1 MKNNKG
7 FTFVELL
14 VVIALLSIVLILTI
28 SQVQRVNN
36 NSKIKLCK
44 NKLSL
49 IEESLN
55 LYLDNNRDL
64 FSNSGLCEEE
74 PVSNSCYTSVLK
86 IAEQGII
93 DYDKDKNIIN
103 PVNNKI
109 LNDYKVKIIYD
120 SGNDKFSS
128 EIQKE
133 NETVSDKNYDTI
145 CGKSTGIKEEDND
158 KSIFDK
164 KSYGFNVIKI
174 EEDGSEVV
182 INFNAVEKA
191 PNEIGNYCK
200 DLNFDRKDEYS
211 YVNYE
216 IENNTTVNCRYKKGI
231 RYSLSIIKG
240 NGIVI
245 DNIDKYT
252 NKKYKLNESVTIK
265 FRIDGNYL
273 YDFFSC
279 NVSDS
284 CEYNPNDST
293 IKVTFKNEED
303 IVLTI
308 NSKDMLNVKM
318 FYENPDT
325 DFYDYDSSGDKL
337 VATDVDA
344 ENYCKSNVRNN
355 YEYFRYDSS
364 DNSCYYKL
372 KRTNLSFD
380 LSDTNIVSVLVD
392 PGSKTMSATTSTI
405 NDYYKYGQK
414 ITLKVNYK
422 NGYEY
427 DSIVCI
433 SGECTLNDNG
443 TITLVSYADS
453 VSIAPKSKKIPPK
466 YMVYNHYQDADD
478 INGYTSELIISDKNV
493 DSSLTES
500 SVLSSV
506 CKTVNNY
513 NYNNLISYLNTSS
526 NEVNCYYDRKLFNVT
541 FKKGDKYVSGFNLI
555 PSSNSIVSNENIT
568 DSSVTKTYRFGQEIL
583 TSILGYSSDYE
594 YKSIICSDT
603 TKCNISKNG
612 VGKIIVPTDN
622 NLTVTYNSQDIVQ
635 TFNIYY
641 HYQDANDGNG
651 YSVLKKYTTNISLP
665 ANYDSSD
672 PDLTNRDLIN
682 SKKICESENVL
693 THFTYNNAISYLDRS
708 KSEINC
714 YFDRELV
721 SVTFDKSDSYITGVT
736 VAPTNNNSVES
747 TSITTTTT
755 YKYRYG
761 QEILMKINGY
771 TNDYMYKGIS
781 CSNSN
786 LCIIGNDGTTKVVAN
801 ENMTVKPISKPIEI
815 PFRVYN
821 HYQDAND
828 GDGYTA
834 EYIETIGIVLSLGDD
849 TNYDNVCRKKSID
862 HFTYNNAI
870 SYLDRSKSEINC
882 YFDRELVSVTF
893 DKSDSYITGV
903 TVAPT
908 NNNSV
913 ESTSITT
920 TTTYKYRYG
929 QEILMKINGYTN
941 DYMYK
946 GISCS
951 NSNLCIIGN
960 DGTTKVVANENMTVK
975 PISKPIEIPFMVY
988 HHYQDA
994 DDING
999 YTAYFV
1005 ETTGIVLSVGD
1016 DTNYNNKCN
1025 QSKDGFTYNKTI
1037 SYLDRSKKEI
1047 NCYYDRNESVS
1058 VTFASTDLNNIKTK
1072 SSLSNFA
1079 LTLTPN
1085 TSKDVATTTI
1095 NLSSP
1100 GTHTYRHG
1108 QEIVLTISGY
1118 VNVPEVDAVTCDSN
1132 NECTINSNG
1141 IFKTTLD
1148 KNIKFKAGTV
1158 EYKVYNHYQDA
1169 DNVNGFT
1176 SELGDPVTISMAVDD
1191 NTNRNNICAKQNN
1204 KGTHTLKKAIS
1215 YLDSSRKEINCY
1227 FERK

>member
-14 VVIALLSIVLILTI
+14 VVIALLGVVLILTI

-64 FSNSGLCEEE
+64 FSKSGLCEEE
-74 PVSNSCYTSVLK
+74 PVSNICYTSVLK
-86 IAEQGII
+86 IADHGII
-93 DYDKDKNIIN
+93 DYDKNKNIIN

-120 SGNDKFSS
+120 SSNDKFSS

-158 KSIFDK
+158 KSIFEK
-164 KSYGFNVIKI
+164 KSYDFNIIKI
-174 EEDGSEVV
+174 EEDGSEAVL
-182 INFNAVEKA
+182 NFDGAEKA
-191 PNEIGNYCK
+191 LNEIGNYCK
-200 DLNFDRKDEYS
+200 DLNFDGKDEYS

-216 IENNTTVNCRYKKGI
+216 IENDTTVNCRYKKGI

-245 DNIDKYT
+245 DNIDNYT

-265 FRIDGNYL
+265 FRIEGNYL
-273 YDFFSC
+273 YDSISC

-293 IKVTFKNEED
+293 IKVKFKSEED

-325 DFYDYDSSGDKL
+325 DFYDYDSLGDKL
-337 VATDVDA
+337 VVTDVEA

-355 YEYFRYDSS
+355 YEYSMYDSS

-380 LSDTNIVSVLVD
+380 LSDINIVSVLVD
-392 PGSKTMSATTSTI
+392 PGSKTMSGTTSTI

-414 ITLKVNYK
+414 IILKVNYK

-433 SGECTLNDNG
+433 SGECTLNEDG

-453 VSIAPKSKKIPPK
+453 VSIAPKSKKTPPK
-466 YMVYNHYQDADD
+466 YMVYHHYQDADD
-478 INGYTSELIISDKNV
+478 VNGYSSILKNNSVAVDDTISD
-493 DSSLTES
+493 STL
-500 SVLSSV
+500 LSRL
-506 CKTVNNY
+506 CDTVENY
-513 NYNNLISYLNTSS
+513 NYISSISYYDKS
-526 NEVNCYYDRKLFNVT
+526 NHEVNCYYDRKLFNVT
-541 FKKGDKYVSGFNLI
+541 FRKGDKYVSGFNLA
-555 PSSNSIVSNENIT
+555 PSSNSAVTNANIT
-568 DSSVTKTYRFGQEIL
+568 DSSVNKTYRFGQEIL
-583 TSILGYSSDYE
+583 TSISEYSSDYE
-594 YKSIICSDT
+594 YKSIICSDN

-612 VGKIIVPTDN
+612 IGKVVVPAND
-622 NLTVTYNSQDIVQ
+622 NLTVTYNSQDVVQ

-651 YSVLKKYTTNISLP
+651 YSVLKNYTTNISLP

-672 PDLTNRDLIN
+672 PDSTNRDLIN
-682 SKKICESENVL
+682 SKKICESESVAS
-693 THFTYNNAISYLDRS
+693 HYTYNNNLSYLDRS
-708 KSEINC
+708 KKEINC

-721 SVTFDKSDSYITGVT
+721 SVTFDKSDSYVTGVT
-736 VAPTNNNSVES
+736 VAPTDNNSVGS
-747 TSITTTTT
+747 TSITSTTT

-761 QEILMKINGY
+761 QEVFMKINGY
-771 TNDYMYKGIS
+771 VNDYMYKEVS
-781 CSNSN
+781 CSNGT
-786 LCIIGNDGTTKVVAN
+786 LCTIGNDGTTKVVAN
-801 ENMTVKPISKPIEI
+801 ENITVKPISKPIEI
-815 PFRVYN
+815 PYKVYN

-828 GDGYTA
+828 GNGYTA
-834 EYIETIGIVLSLGDD
+834 EYIETVGIVLSLGDD
-849 TNYDNVCRKKSID
+849 TNYDNVCSKKSID
-862 HFTYNNAI
+862 HFTYNKYI
-870 SYLDRSKSEINC
+870 SYLDRSKKEINC

-893 DKSDSYITGV
+893 DKSDSYVTGV

-908 NNNSV
+908 DNNSV
-913 ESTSITT
+913 GSTSITS

-929 QEILMKINGYTN
+929 QEVFMKINGYVN

-946 GISCS
+946 EVSCS
-951 NSNLCIIGN
+951 NSNQCTIGN
-960 DGTTKVVANENMTVK
+960 DGTTKVKPTGTLTVK
-975 PISKPIEIPFMVY
+975 PISKPIELAY
-988 HHYQDA
+988 KLYNHYQDSNN
-994 DDING
+994 ING
-999 YTAYFV
+999 YTILELKDINV
-1005 ETTGIVLSVGD
+1005 VLSIGD
-1016 DTNYNNKCN
+1016 SANVTNFCG
-1025 QSKDGFTYNKTI
+1025 QEGKTGYDFFNAA

-1047 NCYYDRNESVS
+1047 NCY
-1058 VTFASTDLNNIKTK
+1058 FNIK
-1072 SSLSNFA
+1072 
-1079 LTLTPN
+1079 
-1085 TSKDVATTTI
+1085 
-1095 NLSSP
+1095 
-1100 GTHTYRHG
+1100 
-1108 QEIVLTISGY
+1108 
-1118 VNVPEVDAVTCDSN
+1118 
-1132 NECTINSNG
+1132 
-1141 IFKTTLD
+1141 
-1148 KNIKFKAGTV
+1148 
-1158 EYKVYNHYQDA
+1158 
-1169 DNVNGFT
+1169 
-1176 SELGDPVTISMAVDD
+1176 
-1191 NTNRNNICAKQNN
+1191 
-1204 KGTHTLKKAIS
+1204 
-1215 YLDSSRKEINCY
+1215 
-1227 FERK
+1227 

>member
-74 PVSNSCYTSVLK
+74 PVSNICYTSVFK

-120 SGNDKFSS
+120 SSNDKFSS

-164 KSYGFNVIKI
+164 KSYNFNIIKI
-174 EEDGSEVV
+174 EEDGSEAV
-182 INFNAVEKA
+182 INFDGAEKA
-191 PNEIGNYCK
+191 INEIGDYCK
-200 DLNFDRKDEYS
+200 SLSFDGIEDYS
-211 YVNYE
+211 YVSYD
-216 IENNTTVNCRYKKGI
+216 IKDENTVNCRYKKGI
-231 RYSLSIIKG
+231 RYSLI
-240 NGIVI
+240 
-245 DNIDKYT
+245 IDKDD
-252 NKKYKLNESVTIK
+252 NVILEDFNEEKRYKLNESVTIK
-265 FRIDGNYL
+265 VKFNQNYL
-273 YDFFSC
+273 YDENKSYC
-279 NVSDS
+279 DVPES
-284 CEYNPNDST
+284 CEYNKEDST
-293 IKVTFKNEED
+293 IKITFNAGKD
-303 IVLTI
+303 IKLTI
-308 NSKDMLNVKM
+308 KSRYMLDVGM
-318 FYENPDT
+318 YYENPDEENKYDT
-325 DFYDYDSSGDKL
+325 DINNNKL
-337 VATDVDA
+337 FVTDDEAKSYCEANVK
-344 ENYCKSNVRNN
+344 ENYVFE
-355 YEYFRYDSS
+355 EY
-364 DNSCYYKL
+364 NSEKCYYKL

-380 LSDTNIVSVLVD
+380 LKDTNIVSVLVN
-392 PGSKTMSATTSTI
+392 PGSKTMSGTTTKI
-405 NDYYKYGQK
+405 TGFYKYGQK

-427 DSIVCI
+427 GSIVCM
-433 SGECTLNDNG
+433 SGECTLNDDG

-453 VSIAPKSKKIPPK
+453 VTITPQSKKIPPK
-466 YMVYNHYQDADD
+466 YMVYHHYQDADDINGYSSVLISNDDFVNDSVTESNLLTTYCDATVGIYKYVSAISFYNSSNYEINCYYDRSESVLVEFDATLNNIKTKSSLSNFALTLTPNNSKDVSASTIVLSSSTSRSHTYRYGQEIVLTISGYVNVPNKEPVTCNSNNECIINTNGTFKTTLDKNITFKPGTVEYKVYNHYQDADD
-478 INGYTSELIISDKNV
+478 INGYSTEVGTSENV
-493 DSSLTES
+493 SMT
-500 SVLSSV
+500 
-506 CKTVNNY
+506 N
-513 NYNNLISYLNTSS
+513 
-526 NEVNCYYDRKLFNVT
+526 
-541 FKKGDKYVSGFNLI
+541 
-555 PSSNSIVSNENIT
+555 T
-568 DSSVTKTYRFGQEIL
+568 DSTNYANVCGKQSNKNSTY
-583 TSILGYSSDYE
+583 
-594 YKSIICSDT
+594 
-603 TKCNISKNG
+603 
-612 VGKIIVPTDN
+612 
-622 NLTVTYNSQDIVQ
+622 TYNS
-635 TFNIYY
+635 
-641 HYQDANDGNG
+641 
-651 YSVLKKYTTNISLP
+651 SL
-665 ANYDSSD
+665 
-672 PDLTNRDLIN
+672 
-682 SKKICESENVL
+682 
-693 THFTYNNAISYLDRS
+693 SYLDSS
-708 KSEINC
+708 KKEIDC
-714 YFDRELV
+714 YFDRNTYTVTFVKGNASAFDSHVSKINIVPASSIVLGLTSLTNNSTAIKYRHGQEIIINKSDFATDFQLD
-721 SVTFDKSDSYITGVT
+721 SVTCSDSNLCTIGKDGVT
-736 VAPTNNNSVES
+736 RVTVPTNNN
-747 TSITTTTT
+747 
-755 YKYRYG
+755 
-761 QEILMKINGY
+761 L
-771 TNDYMYKGIS
+771 
-781 CSNSN
+781 
-786 LCIIGNDGTTKVVAN
+786 KVY
-801 ENMTVKPISKPIEI
+801 VKSKPTEIE
-815 PFRVYN
+815 Y
-821 HYQDAND
+821 
-828 GDGYTA
+828 
-834 EYIETIGIVLSLGDD
+834 
-849 TNYDNVCRKKSID
+849 
-862 HFTYNNAI
+862 
-870 SYLDRSKSEINC
+870 
-882 YFDRELVSVTF
+882 
-893 DKSDSYITGV
+893 
-903 TVAPT
+903 
-908 NNNSV
+908 
-913 ESTSITT
+913 
-920 TTTYKYRYG
+920 
-929 QEILMKINGYTN
+929 
-941 DYMYK
+941 
-946 GISCS
+946 
-951 NSNLCIIGN
+951 
-960 DGTTKVVANENMTVK
+960 
-975 PISKPIEIPFMVY
+975 MVY

-999 YTAYFV
+999 YTADFV
-1005 ETTGIVLSVGD
+1005 KTTGIVLSVGD
-1016 DTNYNNKCN
+1016 DKNYNNECN
-1025 QSKDGFTYNKTI
+1025 QSKDGFTYNRTI

-1058 VTFASTDLNNIKTK
+1058 VTFDSTDLNNIKKK

-1118 VNVPEVDAVTCDSN
+1118 VNVPNKEPVTCNSN

-1176 SELGDPVTISMAVDD
+1176 SELGDPVTISMAVND

>member
-49 IEESLN
+49 IEESLD

-74 PVSNSCYTSVLK
+74 PVSNICYTSVFK

-164 KSYGFNVIKI
+164 KSYDFNIIKI
-174 EEDGSEVV
+174 EEDGSE
-182 INFNAVEKA
+182 NELDSGQNSVEKA
-191 PNEIGNYCK
+191 INEIGNYCK
-200 DLNFDRKDEYS
+200 DLNFHGKDEYS

-216 IENNTTVNCRYKKGI
+216 IENDTTVNCIYKKQI
-231 RYSLSIIKG
+231 TYNLSIIKG
-240 NGIVI
+240 NGIFI
-245 DNIDKYT
+245 DYIDKYT

-265 FRIDGNYL
+265 FRIEGSYL
-273 YDFFSC
+273 YDSVSC
-279 NVSDS
+279 NTSS
-284 CEYNPNDST
+284 CEYNSEDST
-293 IKVTFKNEED
+293 IKVTFKTKED

-325 DFYDYDSSGDKL
+325 DVYDYDSSGDKL

-355 YEYFRYDSS
+355 YVYFMYDSS
-364 DNSCYYKL
+364 NNSNNSCYYKL

-392 PGSKTMSATTSTI
+392 PGSKTMSGATSTI
-405 NDYYKYGQK
+405 NGYYKYGQK

-427 DSIVCI
+427 KSIVCT
-433 SGECTLNDNG
+433 SGECTLNDDG

-466 YMVYNHYQDADD
+466 YMVYHHYQDADDINGYSSVLISNDEPVDDNDTESNLLATYCDATVGIYKYVSTISFYNSSNHEINCYYDRSESVLVEFDATLNNIKTKSSLSNFALTLTPNNSKDVSASIIDLSSSTSRSHTYRYGQEIVLTISGYVNVPNKEPVTCNSNNECIINTNGTFKTTLSNNLTFKPGTVEYKVYNHYQDADD
-478 INGYTSELIISDKNV
+478 INGYSTEVGTSENV
-493 DSSLTES
+493 SMA
-500 SVLSSV
+500 
-506 CKTVNNY
+506 N
-513 NYNNLISYLNTSS
+513 
-526 NEVNCYYDRKLFNVT
+526 
-541 FKKGDKYVSGFNLI
+541 
-555 PSSNSIVSNENIT
+555 T
-568 DSSVTKTYRFGQEIL
+568 DSTNYANVCGKQSNKNSTY
-583 TSILGYSSDYE
+583 
-594 YKSIICSDT
+594 
-603 TKCNISKNG
+603 
-612 VGKIIVPTDN
+612 
-622 NLTVTYNSQDIVQ
+622 TYNS
-635 TFNIYY
+635 
-641 HYQDANDGNG
+641 
-651 YSVLKKYTTNISLP
+651 SL
-665 ANYDSSD
+665 
-672 PDLTNRDLIN
+672 
-682 SKKICESENVL
+682 
-693 THFTYNNAISYLDRS
+693 SYLDSS
-708 KSEINC
+708 KKEIDC
-714 YFDRELV
+714 YFDRNTYT
-721 SVTFDKSDSYITGVT
+721 VTFVKGNASAFDSHVSQINIVPASSIVLGLTSLTNNSTAIKYRHGQEIIINKSDFATDFQLDNVTCSDSNQCRIGKDGVARVT
-736 VAPTNNNSVES
+736 VPTNNN
-747 TSITTTTT
+747 
-755 YKYRYG
+755 
-761 QEILMKINGY
+761 L
-771 TNDYMYKGIS
+771 
-781 CSNSN
+781 
-786 LCIIGNDGTTKVVAN
+786 KVY
-801 ENMTVKPISKPIEI
+801 VKSKPTEIE
-815 PFRVYN
+815 Y
-821 HYQDAND
+821 
-828 GDGYTA
+828 
-834 EYIETIGIVLSLGDD
+834 
-849 TNYDNVCRKKSID
+849 
-862 HFTYNNAI
+862 
-870 SYLDRSKSEINC
+870 
-882 YFDRELVSVTF
+882 
-893 DKSDSYITGV
+893 
-903 TVAPT
+903 
-908 NNNSV
+908 
-913 ESTSITT
+913 
-920 TTTYKYRYG
+920 
-929 QEILMKINGYTN
+929 
-941 DYMYK
+941 
-946 GISCS
+946 
-951 NSNLCIIGN
+951 
-960 DGTTKVVANENMTVK
+960 
-975 PISKPIEIPFMVY
+975 MVY

-999 YTAYFV
+999 YTSNFV
-1005 ETTGIVLSVGD
+1005 ETTGIVLSFGD
-1016 DTNYNNKCN
+1016 YTNYNNKCN

-1169 DNVNGFT
+1169 GNVNGFT
-1176 SELGDPVTISMAVDD
+1176 SELGDPVTIYMTKKDD
-1191 NTNRNNICAKQNN
+1191 INRDEVCNSQVGKS
-1204 KGTHTLKKAIS
+1204 THTLKTAIS
-1215 YLDSSRKEINCY
+1215 YLESSRKEINCY

>member
-1 MKNNKG
+1 MKNKKG

-64 FSNSGLCEEE
+64 FSNSGICDEE
-74 PVSNSCYTSVLK
+74 PVSNICYTSVFK

-164 KSYGFNVIKI
+164 KSYGFNIIKI

-182 INFNAVEKA
+182 INFNVVEKA
-191 PNEIGNYCK
+191 TNEIGNYCK

-216 IENNTTVNCRYKKGI
+216 IENDTTVNCRYKKGI

-245 DNIDKYT
+245 DNIDNYI
-252 NKKYKLNESVTIK
+252 NKKYKLNESITIK
-265 FRIDGNYL
+265 FRIEENYL

-293 IKVTFKNEED
+293 IKVTFKTKED

-308 NSKDMLNVKM
+308 NSKDMLNVRM

-337 VATDVDA
+337 VLTDVDA

-355 YEYFRYDSS
+355 YEYFMYDSS

-380 LSDTNIVSVLVD
+380 LSDTNIVSILVN
-392 PGSKTMSATTSTI
+392 PGSKTMSGTTSTI

-433 SGECTLNDNG
+433 SGECTLNDDG

-453 VSIAPKSKKIPPK
+453 VSIAPKSKKTPPK
-466 YMVYNHYQDADD
+466 YMVYHHYQDVDDFNGYSSKLISNNEPVNASITESNLLATYCDATVGIYKYVSIISFYNSSNYEINCYYDRSESVLVEFDATLNNVNTNSGLSNFVLTLTPNNSRDISTSIIDLTSSTSRSRTYKYGQEIVLTISGYADVPNKEPVTCNSNNECIINANGTFKTALNNKITFKPGKVEYKVYNHYQDADD
-478 INGYTSELIISDKNV
+478 INGYTV
-493 DSSLTES
+493 DS
-500 SVLSSV
+500 V
-506 CKTVNNY
+506 KT
-513 NYNNLISYLNTSS
+513 
-526 NEVNCYYDRKLFNVT
+526 NE
-541 FKKGDKYVSGFNLI
+541 
-555 PSSNSIVSNENIT
+555 
-568 DSSVTKTYRFGQEIL
+568 
-583 TSILGYSSDYE
+583 
-594 YKSIICSDT
+594 
-603 TKCNISKNG
+603 
-612 VGKIIVPTDN
+612 
-622 NLTVTYNSQDIVQ
+622 
-635 TFNIYY
+635 
-641 HYQDANDGNG
+641 
-651 YSVLKKYTTNISLP
+651 
-665 ANYDSSD
+665 
-672 PDLTNRDLIN
+672 
-682 SKKICESENVL
+682 
-693 THFTYNNAISYLDRS
+693 
-708 KSEINC
+708 
-714 YFDRELV
+714 
-721 SVTFDKSDSYITGVT
+721 
-736 VAPTNNNSVES
+736 
-747 TSITTTTT
+747 
-755 YKYRYG
+755 
-761 QEILMKINGY
+761 
-771 TNDYMYKGIS
+771 
-781 CSNSN
+781 
-786 LCIIGNDGTTKVVAN
+786 
-801 ENMTVKPISKPIEI
+801 
-815 PFRVYN
+815 
-821 HYQDAND
+821 
-828 GDGYTA
+828 
-834 EYIETIGIVLSLGDD
+834 
-849 TNYDNVCRKKSID
+849 
-862 HFTYNNAI
+862 
-870 SYLDRSKSEINC
+870 
-882 YFDRELVSVTF
+882 
-893 DKSDSYITGV
+893 
-903 TVAPT
+903 
-908 NNNSV
+908 
-913 ESTSITT
+913 
-920 TTTYKYRYG
+920 
-929 QEILMKINGYTN
+929 
-941 DYMYK
+941 
-946 GISCS
+946 
-951 NSNLCIIGN
+951 
-960 DGTTKVVANENMTVK
+960 
-975 PISKPIEIPFMVY
+975 
-988 HHYQDA
+988 
-994 DDING
+994 
-999 YTAYFV
+999 
-1005 ETTGIVLSVGD
+1005 IVLSVGD
-1016 DTNYNNKCN
+1016 DTNYNNVCN

-1037 SYLDRSKKEI
+1037 SYLDRSKREINCYYDRSESVLVEFDATLNNVNTNSGLSNFVLTLTPNNSRDISTSIIDLTSSTSRSRTYKYGQEIVLTISGYADVPNKEPVTCNSNNECIINANGTFKTALNNKITFKPGKVEYKVYNHYQDADDINGYTADFVKTIEIVLSVGDDINYNNECNQSKDGFTYNKTISYLDRGKREI
-1047 NCYYDRNESVS
+1047 NCYYDRNESVL
-1058 VTFASTDLNNIKTK
+1058 VEFDATLNNINTN
-1072 SSLSNFA
+1072 SGLSNFV

-1118 VNVPEVDAVTCDSN
+1118 VNVPGVDAVTCDSN
-1132 NECTINSNG
+1132 NECIINSNG
-1141 IFKTTLD
+1141 IFKTTLN
-1148 KNIKFKAGTV
+1148 KNIKFKAGT
-1158 EYKVYNHYQDA
+1158 
-1169 DNVNGFT
+1169 G
-1176 SELGDPVTISMAVDD
+1176 
-1191 NTNRNNICAKQNN
+1191 
-1204 KGTHTLKKAIS
+1204 
-1215 YLDSSRKEINCY
+1215 
-1227 FERK
+1227 

>member
-128 EIQKE
+128 EIQKK

-216 IENNTTVNCRYKKGI
+216 IENDTTVNCRYKKGI

-245 DNIDKYT
+245 DNIDNYI

-433 SGECTLNDNG
+433 SGECTLNDDG

-466 YMVYNHYQDADD
+466 YMVYHHYQDADD
-478 INGYTSELIISDKNV
+478 GNGYSSELKNNSVSVDDTISD
-493 DSSLTES
+493 STL
-500 SVLSSV
+500 LSNL
-506 CKTVNNY
+506 CDTVENY
-513 NYNNLISYLNTSS
+513 NFISSISYYDKS
-526 NEVNCYYDRKLFNVT
+526 NHEVNCYYDRRLFNVT
-541 FKKGDKYVSGFNLI
+541 FRKGDKYVSGFNLD
-555 PSSNSIVSNENIT
+555 PSSNSAVTNANIT

-583 TSILGYSSDYE
+583 TSISGYSSDYE
-594 YKSIICSDT
+594 YKSIICSDN
-603 TKCNISKNG
+603 TKCNIGKNG
-612 VGKIIVPTDN
+612 IGKVVVPADN
-622 NLTVTYNSQDIVQ
+622 NLTVTYYSQDVVQ

-651 YSVLKKYTTNISLP
+651 YSILKKYTTNISLP

-672 PDLTNRDLIN
+672 PDSTNRDLIN
-682 SKKICESENVL
+682 SKKICESESVAL
-693 THFTYNNAISYLDRS
+693 HYTYNNNLSYLDRS
-708 KSEINC
+708 KKEINC

-721 SVTFDKSDSYITGVT
+721 SVTFDKSDSYVTGVT
-736 VAPTNNNSVES
+736 VAPTDNNSVGS
-747 TSITTTTT
+747 TSITSTTT

-761 QEILMKINGY
+761 QEVFMKINGY
-771 TNDYMYKGIS
+771 VNDYMYKEVS
-781 CSNSN
+781 CSNST
-786 LCIIGNDGTTKVVAN
+786 LCTIGKDGTTKVVAN

-815 PFRVYN
+815 PYRVYN

-828 GDGYTA
+828 GYGYTA

-862 HFTYNNAI
+862 HFTYNKNI
-870 SYLDRSKSEINC
+870 SYLDRSKKEINC

-893 DKSDSYITGV
+893 DKSDSYVTGV

-913 ESTSITT
+913 KSTSITT

-929 QEILMKINGYTN
+929 QEIFMKINGYAN

-946 GISCS
+946 GISCI
-951 NSNLCIIGN
+951 NSTLCTIGK

-975 PISKPIEIPFMVY
+975 PISKPFELAY
-988 HHYQDA
+988 KLYNHYQDSNN
-994 DDING
+994 ING
-999 YTAYFV
+999 YTILELKDINV
-1005 ETTGIVLSVGD
+1005 VLSLGD
-1016 DTNYNNKCN
+1016 SANVTNFC
-1025 QSKDGFTYNKTI
+1025 SKEGKNGYYLLNAV
-1037 SYLDRSKKEI
+1037 SYLDRSK
-1047 NCYYDRNESVS
+1047 N
-1058 VTFASTDLNNIKTK
+1058 
-1072 SSLSNFA
+1072 
-1079 LTLTPN
+1079 
-1085 TSKDVATTTI
+1085 
-1095 NLSSP
+1095 
-1100 GTHTYRHG
+1100 
-1108 QEIVLTISGY
+1108 
-1118 VNVPEVDAVTCDSN
+1118 
-1132 NECTINSNG
+1132 
-1141 IFKTTLD
+1141 
-1148 KNIKFKAGTV
+1148 
-1158 EYKVYNHYQDA
+1158 
-1169 DNVNGFT
+1169 
-1176 SELGDPVTISMAVDD
+1176 
-1191 NTNRNNICAKQNN
+1191 
-1204 KGTHTLKKAIS
+1204 
-1215 YLDSSRKEINCY
+1215 EINCY
-1227 FERK
+1227 FNIK

>member
-49 IEESLN
+49 IEESLD

-74 PVSNSCYTSVLK
+74 PVSNICYTSVFK

-164 KSYGFNVIKI
+164 KSYDFNIIKI
-174 EEDGSEVV
+174 EEDGSEAV

-200 DLNFDRKDEYS
+200 DLNFHGKDEYS

-216 IENNTTVNCRYKKGI
+216 IENDTTVNCIYKKQI
-231 RYSLSIIKG
+231 TYNLSIIKG
-240 NGIVI
+240 NGIFI

-265 FRIDGNYL
+265 FRIEGSYL
-273 YDFFSC
+273 YDSVSC
-279 NVSDS
+279 NTSS
-284 CEYNPNDST
+284 CEYNSEDST
-293 IKVTFKNEED
+293 IKVTFKTKED

-325 DFYDYDSSGDKL
+325 DVYDYDSSGDKL

-344 ENYCKSNVRNN
+344 EKYCKSNVRNN
-355 YEYFRYDSS
+355 YVYFMYDN
-364 DNSCYYKL
+364 NSCYYKL

-392 PGSKTMSATTSTI
+392 PGSKTMSGATSTI
-405 NDYYKYGQK
+405 NGYYKYGQK

-427 DSIVCI
+427 GSIVCK
-433 SGECTLNDNG
+433 SGECTLNDDG

-466 YMVYNHYQDADD
+466 YMVYHHYQDADD
-478 INGYTSELIISDKNV
+478 INGY
-493 DSSLTES
+493 S
-500 SVLSSV
+500 SVLISNDEPVDDNDTESNLLATY
-506 CKTVNNY
+506 CDATVGIYKYVSTISFY
-513 NYNNLISYLNTSS
+513 NSS
-526 NEVNCYYDRKLFNVT
+526 NHEINCYYDRSESVLVEFDATLNNIKTKSSLSNFALTLTPNNS
-541 FKKGDKYVSGFNLI
+541 KDVSA
-555 PSSNSIVSNENIT
+555 
-568 DSSVTKTYRFGQEIL
+568 
-583 TSILGYSSDYE
+583 
-594 YKSIICSDT
+594 SIID
-603 TKCNISKNG
+603 
-612 VGKIIVPTDN
+612 
-622 NLTVTYNSQDIVQ
+622 L
-635 TFNIYY
+635 
-641 HYQDANDGNG
+641 
-651 YSVLKKYTTNISLP
+651 
-665 ANYDSSD
+665 SS
-672 PDLTNRDLIN
+672 
-682 SKKICESENVL
+682 
-693 THFTYNNAISYLDRS
+693 
-708 KSEINC
+708 
-714 YFDRELV
+714 
-721 SVTFDKSDSYITGVT
+721 
-736 VAPTNNNSVES
+736 S
-747 TSITTTTT
+747 TSRSHT
-755 YKYRYG
+755 YRYG
-761 QEILMKINGY
+761 QEIVLIISGY
-771 TNDYMYKGIS
+771 VNVPNKEPVT
-781 CSNSN
+781 CNSN
-786 LCIIGNDGTTKVVAN
+786 NECIINTNGTFKTTLNNKITFKPG
-801 ENMTVKPISKPIEI
+801 TVEYK
-815 PFRVYN
+815 VYN
-821 HYQDAND
+821 HYQDTDDIN
-828 GDGYTA
+828 GYNT
-834 EYIETIGIVLSLGDD
+834 EVGTIENVSMTNTDS
-849 TNYDNVCRKKSID
+849 TNYANVCAKQSNKNST
-862 HFTYNNAI
+862 FTYNGSL
-870 SYLDRSKSEINC
+870 SYLDSSRKEIDC
-882 YFDRELVSVTF
+882 YFDRNTYTVTF
-893 DKSDSYITGV
+893 VKGNASAFDSHVSQINIVPASSIVLGLTSLTNNSTAIKYRHGQEIIINKSDFATDFQLDSVMCSDSNLCTIGKDGV
-903 TVAPT
+903 TRVKVPT
-908 NNNSV
+908 NNN
-913 ESTSITT
+913 
-920 TTTYKYRYG
+920 
-929 QEILMKINGYTN
+929 L
-941 DYMYK
+941 
-946 GISCS
+946 
-951 NSNLCIIGN
+951 
-960 DGTTKVVANENMTVK
+960 KVYVK
-975 PISKPIEIPFMVY
+975 SKPTEIEYMVY

-999 YTAYFV
+999 YTADFV

-1169 DNVNGFT
+1169 GNVNGFT
-1176 SELGDPVTISMAVDD
+1176 SELGDPVTIYMTKKDD
-1191 NTNRNNICAKQNN
+1191 INRDEVCNSQVGKS
-1204 KGTHTLKKAIS
+1204 THTLKTAIS
-1215 YLDSSRKEINCY
+1215 YLESSRKEINCY

>member
-74 PVSNSCYTSVLK
+74 PVSNSCYTSVFK

-120 SGNDKFSS
+120 SSNDKFSS

-164 KSYGFNVIKI
+164 KSYDFNIIKI
-174 EEDGSEVV
+174 EEDGSEAV

-200 DLNFDRKDEYS
+200 DLNFHGKDEYS

-216 IENNTTVNCRYKKGI
+216 IENDTTVNCIYKKQI
-231 RYSLSIIKG
+231 TYNLSIIKG

-265 FRIDGNYL
+265 FRIEGNYL
-273 YDFFSC
+273 YDSISC
-279 NVSDS
+279 NVLDS

-293 IKVTFKNEED
+293 IKVTFKNKED

-355 YEYFRYDSS
+355 YEYFMYDSS

-453 VSIAPKSKKIPPK
+453 ASITPKSKKVPPK
-466 YMVYNHYQDADD
+466 YMVYHHYQDADDINGYSSVLISNDDFVNDSVTESNLLTTYCDATVGIYKYVSAISFYNSSNYEINCYYDRSESVLVEFDATLNNIKTNSSLSNFALTLTPNNSKDVSASIIDLSSSTSRSHTYRYGQEIVLTISGYVNVPNKEPVTCNSNNECIINTNGTFKTTLNNKITFKPGTVEYKVYNHYQDADD
-478 INGYTSELIISDKNV
+478 INGYNTEVGTSKNV
-493 DSSLTES
+493 SMT
-500 SVLSSV
+500 
-506 CKTVNNY
+506 N
-513 NYNNLISYLNTSS
+513 
-526 NEVNCYYDRKLFNVT
+526 
-541 FKKGDKYVSGFNLI
+541 
-555 PSSNSIVSNENIT
+555 T
-568 DSSVTKTYRFGQEIL
+568 DSTNYANVCAKQS
-583 TSILGYSSDYE
+583 
-594 YKSIICSDT
+594 
-603 TKCNISKNG
+603 NKNS
-612 VGKIIVPTDN
+612 T
-622 NLTVTYNSQDIVQ
+622 
-635 TFNIYY
+635 
-641 HYQDANDGNG
+641 
-651 YSVLKKYTTNISLP
+651 
-665 ANYDSSD
+665 
-672 PDLTNRDLIN
+672 
-682 SKKICESENVL
+682 
-693 THFTYNNAISYLDRS
+693 FTYNGSLSYLDSSR
-708 KSEINC
+708 KEIDC
-714 YFDRELV
+714 YFDRNTYT
-721 SVTFDKSDSYITGVT
+721 VTFVKGNASAFDSHVSQINIVPASSIVLGLTSLTNNSTAIKYRHGQEIIINKSDFATDFQLDSVMCSDSNLCTIGKDGVT
-736 VAPTNNNSVES
+736 RVKVPTNNN
-747 TSITTTTT
+747 
-755 YKYRYG
+755 
-761 QEILMKINGY
+761 L
-771 TNDYMYKGIS
+771 
-781 CSNSN
+781 
-786 LCIIGNDGTTKVVAN
+786 KVY
-801 ENMTVKPISKPIEI
+801 VKSKPTEIE
-815 PFRVYN
+815 Y
-821 HYQDAND
+821 
-828 GDGYTA
+828 
-834 EYIETIGIVLSLGDD
+834 
-849 TNYDNVCRKKSID
+849 
-862 HFTYNNAI
+862 
-870 SYLDRSKSEINC
+870 
-882 YFDRELVSVTF
+882 
-893 DKSDSYITGV
+893 
-903 TVAPT
+903 
-908 NNNSV
+908 
-913 ESTSITT
+913 
-920 TTTYKYRYG
+920 
-929 QEILMKINGYTN
+929 
-941 DYMYK
+941 
-946 GISCS
+946 
-951 NSNLCIIGN
+951 
-960 DGTTKVVANENMTVK
+960 
-975 PISKPIEIPFMVY
+975 MVY

-999 YTAYFV
+999 YTADFV

-1058 VTFASTDLNNIKTK
+1058 VTFDSTDLNNIKTK

-1118 VNVPEVDAVTCDSN
+1118 VNVPGVDAVTCDSN
-1132 NECTINSNG
+1132 NECIINSNG

-1204 KGTHTLKKAIS
+1204 KGTHTLKTAIS

>member
-93 DYDKDKNIIN
+93 DYDKNKNIIN

-164 KSYGFNVIKI
+164 KLYGFNIIKI
-174 EEDGSEVV
+174 EDDGSEAV
-182 INFNAVEKA
+182 INFNVVEKA

-200 DLNFDRKDEYS
+200 DLNFDGKNEYT

-216 IENNTTVNCRYKKGI
+216 IENDTTVNCRYKKGI
-231 RYSLSIIKG
+231 RYSLSIING

-252 NKKYKLNESVTIK
+252 NKKYKPNESVTIK
-265 FRIDGNYL
+265 FRIEGNYL
-273 YDFFSC
+273 YDSISC
-279 NVSDS
+279 NVLDS

-337 VATDVDA
+337 VATGADA
-344 ENYCKSNVRNN
+344 ENYCKSNVKNN
-355 YEYFRYDSS
+355 YEYFMYDSS

-372 KRTNLSFD
+372 KRTNLSFN
-380 LSDTNIVSVLVD
+380 LSDTNIVSVLVN
-392 PGSKTMSATTSTI
+392 PGSKTMSGTTSTI

-433 SGECTLNDNG
+433 SGECTLNDDG

-453 VSIAPKSKKIPPK
+453 VSIAPKSKKVPPK
-466 YMVYNHYQDADD
+466 YMVYHHYQDADD
-478 INGYTSELIISDKNV
+478 INGYSSELKNNSVSVDDTISD
-493 DSSLTES
+493 STL
-500 SVLSSV
+500 LSNL
-506 CKTVNNY
+506 CDTVENY
-513 NYNNLISYLNTSS
+513 NFISSISYYDKS
-526 NEVNCYYDRKLFNVT
+526 NHEVNCYYDRRLFNVT
-541 FKKGDKYVSGFNLI
+541 FRKGDKYVSGFNLV
-555 PSSNSIVSNENIT
+555 PSSNSAVTNANVT

-594 YKSIICSDT
+594 YKSIICSDN

-612 VGKIIVPTDN
+612 IGKIIVPTDN
-622 NLTVTYNSQDIVQ
+622 NLTVTYNSQAVVQ

-651 YSVLKKYTTNISLP
+651 YSVLKNYTTNISLP

-672 PDLTNRDLIN
+672 PDSTNRDLIN
-682 SKKICESENVL
+682 SKKICESESVAL
-693 THFTYNNAISYLDRS
+693 HYTYNNNLSYLDRS
-708 KSEINC
+708 KKEINC

-721 SVTFDKSDSYITGVT
+721 SVTFDKSDSYVTGVT
-736 VAPTNNNSVES
+736 VAPTDNNSVGS
-747 TSITTTTT
+747 TSITSTTT

-761 QEILMKINGY
+761 QEVFMKINGY
-771 TNDYMYKGIS
+771 VNDYMYKEVS
-781 CSNSN
+781 CINST
-786 LCIIGNDGTTKVVAN
+786 LCTIGKDGTTKVVAN

-815 PFRVYN
+815 PYKVYN

-862 HFTYNNAI
+862 HFTYNKNI
-870 SYLDRSKSEINC
+870 SYLDRSKKEINC

-893 DKSDSYITGV
+893 DKSDSYVTGV

-908 NNNSV
+908 DNNSV
-913 ESTSITT
+913 GSTSITS

-929 QEILMKINGYTN
+929 QEVFMKINGYVN

-946 GISCS
+946 EVSCI
-951 NSNLCIIGN
+951 NSTLCTIGK

-975 PISKPIEIPFMVY
+975 PISKPIELAY
-988 HHYQDA
+988 KLYNHYQDSNN
-994 DDING
+994 ING
-999 YTAYFV
+999 YTILELKDINV
-1005 ETTGIVLSVGD
+1005 VLSLGD
-1016 DTNYNNKCN
+1016 SANVTNFC
-1025 QSKDGFTYNKTI
+1025 SKEGKNGYYLLNAV
-1037 SYLDRSKKEI
+1037 SYLDRSK
-1047 NCYYDRNESVS
+1047 N
-1058 VTFASTDLNNIKTK
+1058 
-1072 SSLSNFA
+1072 
-1079 LTLTPN
+1079 
-1085 TSKDVATTTI
+1085 
-1095 NLSSP
+1095 
-1100 GTHTYRHG
+1100 
-1108 QEIVLTISGY
+1108 
-1118 VNVPEVDAVTCDSN
+1118 
-1132 NECTINSNG
+1132 
-1141 IFKTTLD
+1141 
-1148 KNIKFKAGTV
+1148 
-1158 EYKVYNHYQDA
+1158 
-1169 DNVNGFT
+1169 
-1176 SELGDPVTISMAVDD
+1176 
-1191 NTNRNNICAKQNN
+1191 
-1204 KGTHTLKKAIS
+1204 
-1215 YLDSSRKEINCY
+1215 EINCY
-1227 FERK
+1227 FNIK

>member
-14 VVIALLSIVLILTI
+14 VVIALLGVVLILTI

-64 FSNSGLCEEE
+64 FSKSGLCEEE
-74 PVSNSCYTSVLK
+74 PVSNICYTSVLK
-86 IAEQGII
+86 IADHGII
-93 DYDKDKNIIN
+93 DYDKNKNIIN

-120 SGNDKFSS
+120 SSNDKFSS

-158 KSIFDK
+158 KSIFEK
-164 KSYGFNVIKI
+164 KSYDFNIIKI
-174 EEDGSEVV
+174 EEDGSEAVL
-182 INFNAVEKA
+182 NFDGAEKA
-191 PNEIGNYCK
+191 LNEIGNYCK
-200 DLNFDRKDEYS
+200 DLNFDGKDEYS

-216 IENNTTVNCRYKKGI
+216 IENDTTVNCRYKKGI

-245 DNIDKYT
+245 DNIDNYT

-265 FRIDGNYL
+265 FRIEGNYL
-273 YDFFSC
+273 YDSISC

-284 CEYNPNDST
+284 CEYNSNDST
-293 IKVTFKNEED
+293 IKVTFKTKED

-325 DFYDYDSSGDKL
+325 DFYDYDSLGDKL
-337 VATDVDA
+337 VVTDVEA

-355 YEYFRYDSS
+355 YEYSMYDSS

-380 LSDTNIVSVLVD
+380 LSDINIVSVLVD
-392 PGSKTMSATTSTI
+392 PGSKTMSGTTSTI

-414 ITLKVNYK
+414 IILKVNYK

-433 SGECTLNDNG
+433 SGECTLNEDG

-453 VSIAPKSKKIPPK
+453 VSIAPKSKKTPPK
-466 YMVYNHYQDADD
+466 YMVYHHYQDADD
-478 INGYTSELIISDKNV
+478 VNGYSSILKNNSVAVDDTISD
-493 DSSLTES
+493 STL
-500 SVLSSV
+500 LSRL
-506 CKTVNNY
+506 CDTVENY
-513 NYNNLISYLNTSS
+513 NYISSISYYDKS
-526 NEVNCYYDRKLFNVT
+526 NHEVNCYYDRKLFNVT
-541 FKKGDKYVSGFNLI
+541 FRKGDKYVSGFNLA
-555 PSSNSIVSNENIT
+555 PSSNSAVTNANIT
-568 DSSVTKTYRFGQEIL
+568 DSSVNKTYRFGQEIL
-583 TSILGYSSDYE
+583 TSISEYSSDYE
-594 YKSIICSDT
+594 YKSIICSDN

-612 VGKIIVPTDN
+612 IGKVVVPAND
-622 NLTVTYNSQDIVQ
+622 NLTVTYNSQDVVQ

-651 YSVLKKYTTNISLP
+651 YSVLKNYTTNISLP

-672 PDLTNRDLIN
+672 PDSTNRDLIN
-682 SKKICESENVL
+682 SKKICESESVAS
-693 THFTYNNAISYLDRS
+693 HYTYNNNLSYLDRS
-708 KSEINC
+708 KKEINC

-721 SVTFDKSDSYITGVT
+721 SVTFDKSDSYVTGVT
-736 VAPTNNNSVES
+736 VAPTDNNSVGS
-747 TSITTTTT
+747 TSITSTTT

-761 QEILMKINGY
+761 QEVFMKINGY
-771 TNDYMYKGIS
+771 VNDYMYKEVS
-781 CSNSN
+781 CSNGT
-786 LCIIGNDGTTKVVAN
+786 LCTIGNDGNTKVVAN

-815 PFRVYN
+815 PYKVYN

-828 GDGYTA
+828 GNGYTA

-849 TNYDNVCRKKSID
+849 TNYDNVCSKKSID
-862 HFTYNNAI
+862 HFTYNKYI
-870 SYLDRSKSEINC
+870 SYLDRSKKEINC

-893 DKSDSYITGV
+893 DKSDSYVTGV

-908 NNNSV
+908 DNNSV
-913 ESTSITT
+913 GSTSITS

-929 QEILMKINGYTN
+929 QEVFMKINGYVN

-946 GISCS
+946 EVSCS
-951 NSNLCIIGN
+951 NSNQCTIGN
-960 DGTTKVVANENMTVK
+960 DGTTKVKPTGTLTVK
-975 PISKPIEIPFMVY
+975 PISKPIELAY
-988 HHYQDA
+988 KLYNHYQDSNN
-994 DDING
+994 ING
-999 YTAYFV
+999 YTILELKDINV
-1005 ETTGIVLSVGD
+1005 VLSIGD
-1016 DTNYNNKCN
+1016 SANVTNFCG
-1025 QSKDGFTYNKTI
+1025 QEGKTGYDFFNAA

-1047 NCYYDRNESVS
+1047 NCY
-1058 VTFASTDLNNIKTK
+1058 FNIK
-1072 SSLSNFA
+1072 
-1079 LTLTPN
+1079 
-1085 TSKDVATTTI
+1085 
-1095 NLSSP
+1095 
-1100 GTHTYRHG
+1100 
-1108 QEIVLTISGY
+1108 
-1118 VNVPEVDAVTCDSN
+1118 
-1132 NECTINSNG
+1132 
-1141 IFKTTLD
+1141 
-1148 KNIKFKAGTV
+1148 
-1158 EYKVYNHYQDA
+1158 
-1169 DNVNGFT
+1169 
-1176 SELGDPVTISMAVDD
+1176 
-1191 NTNRNNICAKQNN
+1191 
-1204 KGTHTLKKAIS
+1204 
-1215 YLDSSRKEINCY
+1215 
-1227 FERK
+1227 

>member
-93 DYDKDKNIIN
+93 DYDKNKNIIN

-120 SGNDKFSS
+120 SSNDKFSS

-164 KSYGFNVIKI
+164 KLYGFNIIKI
-174 EEDGSEVV
+174 EDDGSEAV
-182 INFNAVEKA
+182 INFNVVEKA

-200 DLNFDRKDEYS
+200 DLNFDGKNEYT

-216 IENNTTVNCRYKKGI
+216 IENDTTVNCRYKKGI
-231 RYSLSIIKG
+231 RYSLSIING

-252 NKKYKLNESVTIK
+252 NKKYKPNESVTIK
-265 FRIDGNYL
+265 FRIEGNYL
-273 YDFFSC
+273 YDSISC
-279 NVSDS
+279 NVLDS

-318 FYENPDT
+318 FYENPDI

-337 VATDVDA
+337 VATGADA
-344 ENYCKSNVRNN
+344 ENYCKSNVKNN
-355 YEYFRYDSS
+355 YEYFMYDSS

-372 KRTNLSFD
+372 KRTNLSFN
-380 LSDTNIVSVLVD
+380 LSDTNIVSVLVN
-392 PGSKTMSATTSTI
+392 PGSKTMSGTTSTI

-433 SGECTLNDNG
+433 SGECTLNDDG

-453 VSIAPKSKKIPPK
+453 VSIAPKSKKVPPK
-466 YMVYNHYQDADD
+466 YMVYHHYQDADD
-478 INGYTSELIISDKNV
+478 INGY
-493 DSSLTES
+493 S
-500 SVLSSV
+500 SVLMNNSV
-506 CKTVNNY
+506 SVDDTISDSTLLSNLCDTVENY
-513 NYNNLISYLNTSS
+513 NFISSISYYDKS
-526 NEVNCYYDRKLFNVT
+526 NHEVNCYYDRRLFNVT
-541 FKKGDKYVSGFNLI
+541 FRKGDKYVSGFNLV
-555 PSSNSIVSNENIT
+555 PSSNSAVTNANVT

-594 YKSIICSDT
+594 YKSIICSDN

-612 VGKIIVPTDN
+612 IGKIIVPTDN
-622 NLTVTYNSQDIVQ
+622 NLTVTYNSQAVVQ

-651 YSVLKKYTTNISLP
+651 YSVLKNYTTNISLP

-672 PDLTNRDLIN
+672 PDSTNRDLIN
-682 SKKICESENVL
+682 SKKICESESVAL
-693 THFTYNNAISYLDRS
+693 HYTYNNNLSYLDRS
-708 KSEINC
+708 KKEINC

-721 SVTFDKSDSYITGVT
+721 SVTFDKSDSYVTGVT
-736 VAPTNNNSVES
+736 VAPTDNNSVGS
-747 TSITTTTT
+747 TSITSTTT

-761 QEILMKINGY
+761 QEVFMKINGY
-771 TNDYMYKGIS
+771 VNDYMYKEVS
-781 CSNSN
+781 CSNST
-786 LCIIGNDGTTKVVAN
+786 LCTIGKDGTTKVVAN

-815 PFRVYN
+815 PYKVYN

-862 HFTYNNAI
+862 HFTYNKNI
-870 SYLDRSKSEINC
+870 SYLDRSKKEINC

-893 DKSDSYITGV
+893 DKSDSYVTGV

-908 NNNSV
+908 DNNSV
-913 ESTSITT
+913 GSTSITS

-929 QEILMKINGYTN
+929 QEVFMKINGYVN

-946 GISCS
+946 EVSCS
-951 NSNLCIIGN
+951 NSTLCTIGK

-975 PISKPIEIPFMVY
+975 PISKPVELAY
-988 HHYQDA
+988 KLYNHYQDSNN
-994 DDING
+994 ING
-999 YTAYFV
+999 YTILELKDINV
-1005 ETTGIVLSVGD
+1005 VLSLGD
-1016 DTNYNNKCN
+1016 SANVTNFC
-1025 QSKDGFTYNKTI
+1025 SKEGKNGYYLLNAV
-1037 SYLDRSKKEI
+1037 SYLDRSK
-1047 NCYYDRNESVS
+1047 N
-1058 VTFASTDLNNIKTK
+1058 
-1072 SSLSNFA
+1072 
-1079 LTLTPN
+1079 
-1085 TSKDVATTTI
+1085 
-1095 NLSSP
+1095 
-1100 GTHTYRHG
+1100 
-1108 QEIVLTISGY
+1108 
-1118 VNVPEVDAVTCDSN
+1118 
-1132 NECTINSNG
+1132 
-1141 IFKTTLD
+1141 
-1148 KNIKFKAGTV
+1148 
-1158 EYKVYNHYQDA
+1158 
-1169 DNVNGFT
+1169 
-1176 SELGDPVTISMAVDD
+1176 
-1191 NTNRNNICAKQNN
+1191 
-1204 KGTHTLKKAIS
+1204 
-1215 YLDSSRKEINCY
+1215 EINCY
-1227 FERK
+1227 FNIK